1 VEGYLAELSKSPD
14 RNAVVL
20 RARALRREPTLPE
33 GLLWREL
40 RKRPGGFKFRR
51 QHPLGWYVVDFYC
64 PAAGLVIEVDG
75 QSHSMGNRAQEDAVR
90 DRWIRQQGLRVIRFP
105 AADVMNDVQSVV
117 TAITLACRR

>member
-1 VEGYLAELSKSPD
+1 LAELSKSPD

-20 RARALRREPTLPE
+20 RARALRRQPTLPE